1 AQILRDLQPRLRRV
15 QDREQPEIPR
25 DHEPGQ
31 LVEPELRPLIE
42 TALERHRAVQVD
54 DDRRRREIEEDDRG
68 EPEDDVRR
76 PLLRRDA
83 DPRQADDEED
93 LREREIDEAAT
104 LPQQAAARSDLS
116 FLTLTDRHDAPLAC

>member
-1 AQILRDLQPRLRRV
+1 M
-15 QDREQPEIPR
+15 
-25 DHEPGQ
+25 
-31 LVEPELRPLIE
+31 IE
-42 TALERHRAVQVD
+42 AALERHRAVQVD

-93 LREREIDEAAT
+93 LREREIDEAEI
-104 LPQQAAARSDLS
+104 LPQQGAARFDLG
-116 FLTLTDRHDAPLAC
+116 FVTLRDRHDATI